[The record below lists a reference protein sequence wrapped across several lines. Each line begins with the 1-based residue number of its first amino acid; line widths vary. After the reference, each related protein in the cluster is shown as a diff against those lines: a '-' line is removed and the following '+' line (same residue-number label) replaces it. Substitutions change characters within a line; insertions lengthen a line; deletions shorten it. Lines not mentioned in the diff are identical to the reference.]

1 MLPKIRLFSKAFVSG
16 PPFDLLGLRWARSG
30 TDKNDDAGC
39 RPKNEASAFDN
50 RGSNGTGG
58 NGRSRRRATIG
69 GSVMAVHRNNDEER
83 HDRVMALVER
93 LKKENG
99 HNTVSRKPKTRRP
112 ARKKR

>member
-1 MLPKIRLFSKAFVSG
+1 
-16 PPFDLLGLRWARSG
+16 
-30 TDKNDDAGC
+30 
-39 RPKNEASAFDN
+39 
-50 RGSNGTGG
+50 
-58 NGRSRRRATIG
+58 
-69 GSVMAVHRNNDEER
+69 MAVHRNNDEER